1 MSSKYILYYSNT
13 CEDCSRLLQL
23 LSKTD
28 EINLAID
35 FICID
40 ERIKDAQNS
49 YYVVVGDEEIVPIPK
64 IITCVPSMIDV
75 KNKI

>member
-49 YYVVVGDEEIVPIPK
+49 YYVGGGRRKLCLYQNNNVRSVNDRCKQK
-64 IITCVPSMIDV
+64 I
-75 KNKI
+75 

>member
-13 CEDCSRLLQL
+13 CEDCSSSL

>member
-49 YYVVVGDEEIVPIPK
+49 YYVVVGDEEIVPIPNNN
-64 IITCVPSMIDV
+64 VRSVNDR
-75 KNKI
+75 